1 MSDKYNRGIG
11 GSVTGGAVYVERWNC
26 VVSLSAA
33 ISFSLIWLFWVR
45 SQFDICQALLT
56 FLHELENIL
65 KFPHRYKY
73 LNIYTNS
80 HIYTLKCDPQLHDWG
95 NLKRIK
101 MQISFLL
108 LEFPITP
115 IQKLAECK
123 KSEVYIRFK
132 FKQGWGRWMTFPIN
146 LADLQLYK
154 LSTSCLSTFISVI
167 KENKHNWVMKTI
179 KL

>member
-1 MSDKYNRGIG
+1 MVQEHVVIVSCRTNTDRGIGIG
-11 GSVTGGAVYVERWNC
+11 GSMTGGAVYVERWNC

-80 HIYTLKCDPQLHDWG
+80 HIYTLKCDPQVHDWG

-108 LEFPITP
+108 LEFPITKRNSHSKACWMQEIWGVHK
-115 IQKLAECK
+115 IQIQTGLRRTVNDF
-123 KSEVYIRFK
+123 S
-132 FKQGWGRWMTFPIN
+132 
-146 LADLQLYK
+146 
-154 LSTSCLSTFISVI
+154 
-167 KENKHNWVMKTI
+167 H
-179 KL
+179 